1 MHFRGA
7 HQGRQL
13 TRDREHR
20 FRLARLPLGTLFN
33 IIPIAQNLLGARYL
47 DLAEHMRMPLNKLF
61 AHAVRHVFK
70 GEGTLLRLH
79 LGMKD
84 DLHEHIT
91 QLLAEQSLILLI
103 DRLNYLI
110 GLFDQIFFDAFMR
123 LLPIPWAAALGTQAL
138 HNLKQI
144 ADPIN
149 ILERKPIDHL
159 QPSPHAGKMRHEY
172 ITPSGRIFQ
181 VF

>member
-1 MHFRGA
+1 
-7 HQGRQL
+7 
-13 TRDREHR
+13 
-20 FRLARLPLGTLFN
+20 
-33 IIPIAQNLLGARYL
+33 
-47 DLAEHMRMPLNKLF
+47 
-61 AHAVRHVFK
+61 
-70 GEGTLLRLH
+70 
-79 LGMKD
+79 MKD